1 MNDKSLPRGLQ
12 MLGPV
17 LMVVGVMLPWGPSP
31 EARGLDGWGLLVLLA
46 GIPALMW
53 PWVAPETPSVWPI
66 PAGLA
71 LIGGIGALGGWV
83 AAWRAVPPEV
93 SNPMLYIGKGPL
105 FAMAGAAL
113 AGATLSGPLRGWQRA
128 LAAGGGF
135 AWMVGIA
142 MGLATGLAASG
153 GSPAAA
159 EGAPPI
165 ATGTPWIVV
174 EVHPSGE
181 IPTRIPTPPSA
192 PAMTSPIPAPSATP
206 GSDAAFGGADSV
218 GLPTATPTAGWE
230 PFAPPATP
238 TASPEPPTP
247 TAPAEGVETPAPSPA
262 PTATSPLSPPPTPT
276 LHP

>member
-1 MNDKSLPRGLQ
+1 MDDKSLPRGLQ

-17 LMVVGVMLPWGPSP
+17 LMMVGVMLPWGPSP

-53 PWVAPETPSVWPI
+53 PWVALETPAVRLI

-71 LIGGIGALGGWV
+71 LIAGIGALGGWV
-83 AAWRAVPPEV
+83 AAWRAVSPEV

-113 AGATLSGPLRGWQRA
+113 TGATLAGPLRGWQRA

-135 AWMVGIA
+135 ALMVGIA
-142 MGLATGLAASG
+142 MGLAAGLSASG
-153 GSPAAA
+153 GSPAVA

-165 ATGTPWIVV
+165 VTGTPWIVV

-181 IPTRIPTPPSA
+181 IPTRIPTSPA
-192 PAMTSPIPAPSATP
+192 VPAMASPTPAPSATP
-206 GSDAAFGGADSV
+206 GSDTAFGGAGSA
-218 GLPTATPTAGWE
+218 GLPT
-230 PFAPPATP
+230 ATP

-247 TAPAEGVETPAPSPA
+247 SVPAEGVEPPTPSPA

-276 LHP
+276 LYP

>member
-1 MNDKSLPRGLQ
+1 MDDQSLPRGLQ
-12 MLGPV
+12 MLGPA
-17 LMVVGVMLPWGPSP
+17 LMVVGVMLPWGASP

-53 PWVAPETPSVWPI
+53 PWVAPETPAVRFL
-66 PAGLA
+66 PAGLG
-71 LIGGIGALGGWV
+71 LIAGIGALGGWV

-113 AGATLSGPLRGWQRA
+113 TVATLPGPLQGWHRA

-135 AWMVGIA
+135 ALIVGIA
-142 MGLATGLAASG
+142 MGLAAGLSASG

-159 EGAPPI
+159 EGAPLI

-181 IPTRIPTPPSA
+181 TPTWVPPS
-192 PAMTSPIPAPSATP
+192 PATP
-206 GSDAAFGGADSV
+206 GSDAAFGGAGSA
-218 GLPTATPTAGWE
+218 GLPTATPMAGGE

-238 TASPEPPTP
+238 TASPELPTLTP
-247 TAPAEGVETPAPSPA
+247 TSPTEGVETPAPSPA
-262 PTATSPLSPPPTPT
+262 PTATSPISPPPTPT
-276 LHP
+276 LPP